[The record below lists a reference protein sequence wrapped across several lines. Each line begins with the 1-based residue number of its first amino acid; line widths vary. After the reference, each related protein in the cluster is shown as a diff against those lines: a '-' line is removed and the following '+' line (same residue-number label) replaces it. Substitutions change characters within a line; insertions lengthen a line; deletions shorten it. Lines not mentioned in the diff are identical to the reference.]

1 VEYSAKQSWLSS
13 LSGMSAE
20 DFLVITTSLAGSA
33 ARTDFGAKQLISIAY
48 NQIAQDAIFYIVH
61 NLIV

>member
-1 VEYSAKQSWLSS
+1 
-13 LSGMSAE
+13 MSAE